1 MFDFSCSC
9 VRQSPHVCFLGR
21 RRRAHGIPEKN
32 VPISLSPSLCFFLGG
47 GGGGGESIELLPE
60 KRFLLPLP
68 FRSSPAARSL
78 AFLFHSPR
86 TEGLFRWNDFVFASC
101 CTS

>member
-1 MFDFSCSC
+1 MFDFSGSC

-60 KRFLLPLP
+60 KRFLLP
-68 FRSSPAARSL
+68 AARIFIS
-78 AFLFHSPR
+78 FSPDGGVVQ
-86 TEGLFRWNDFVFASC
+86 TEHFCV
-101 CTS
+101 